1 MPNNAHNKNFNEKEN
16 REIYHNVNISG
27 GNTIYEEPKNKYITL
42 FLSNGKKILH
52 SIFRNNNNNNIT
64 ICNENTGKNSNINLK
79 NNSENNTKNNS
90 KNYSRGSSSCL
101 NIQNVSNTYYDKRRI
116 KKDIMNKK
124 VEENLIHDENEN
136 NIINDKIC
144 CDEKQD
150 LDKEIHVD
158 EQNEKKSNST
168 LNNES
173 FISIL
178 SNDNS
183 EKKKDM
189 EESNNYS
196 NNFYLN
202 SLEENIIYPT
212 QHVDC
217 DFNGKWKSH
226 VDDILENDSYYSNMN
241 DNSNKSCI
249 SDYELLKTSILLN
262 NTKDD
267 FPLYENSRKN
277 ILTTS
282 GKINKNKNLKERKK
296 KNLNRLFYTL
306 KLTNNFSFKNSKNR
320 RKYTNSYNSGSSTH
334 SRYVMD
340 NKEYII
346 YHNNNNNNN
355 NYNSYSNNCNNMY
368 IQGNKKK
375 YNRLYCK
382 KSANSQEKDYDKDI
396 NLIAS
401 DKINSELSQDDL
413 KYNSQ
418 IINMPNDHFN
428 IITSDEKENIKKN
441 AYKNYVNYINERRY
455 GYFDLLEKKNEKIIR
470 KLLIANNGMAAL
482 KCILSLKDWL
492 FKKFYDENLIKIIVM
507 ATDEDIKS
515 NAKYISLADKVIK
528 VPGGKNIHNYA
539 NVPLIVELAK
549 SENVDA
555 VWPGWGHSSENP
567 LLSTL
572 LEKENIIF
580 IGPTGNVME
589 ALGDKISANIL
600 AQSVE
605 VPVVKWSGDNIR
617 IDKFENNKIN
627 DELYNNATIHSLDDC
642 IKECKRIGFPVM
654 IKASQGGGGKGIRKV
669 ENEYEIKK
677 AYEQVQNE
685 LPNSPIF
692 LMKVCNNVRHIEI
705 QVVGDMYGNVCSL
718 SGRDCTTQRRF
729 QKIFEEGPPSVV
741 PYPIF
746 REMEKSSIRLTKMIK
761 YRGAGTIEYLYDQIN
776 KKYFFLELNPRLQV
790 EHPVSEGITNCN
802 LISIQLQVAM
812 GIPLQN
818 IDDIRNLY
826 QIDKIEK
833 IKKKDEQKKEF
844 ELTDNLCNDTINKDN
859 INNDNIYKDN
869 INNDNIYKDN
879 IYKDNINNDNI
890 YKDNIYKDNIYKD
903 NIYND
908 NIYKDNINNDNIH
921 HIDNTTN
928 EQNNKNLLH
937 YNNYRNQNLCNNN
950 SIKSLLNYDTN
961 ENVNR
966 KYNLLN
972 EHFDFYNNKP
982 YIKNHVIAARITAEN
997 SNDSFKPTSGNVRRI
1012 NFQNW
1017 KDVWGYFSIN
1027 DGFVHEFS
1035 DSQIGHI
1042 FAKGETRE
1050 VARKNLILA
1059 LRKLHIDGDIKT
1071 GTKYLAKILES
1082 KAFID
1087 NNITTNW
1094 LDIIIEKKKH
1104 VFYNTCHII
1113 LLCATIFKL
1122 LIYFMNEK
1130 GKVEENLDRDD
1141 IAIKR
1146 DKNYGNVINKNNN
1159 HSGNIN
1165 NNGEHMCKMKSAYI
1179 FDMIFQNIKYP
1190 FKGYNI
1196 GENLYQLEI
1205 NGQEIE
1211 ISAEYDKNNNKVFS
1225 TFNNQTYIYACS
1237 EDTLGIHMQLEKDN
1251 IFIPNVR
1258 NPYHLIS
1265 NTNGKIVKYLINDGE
1280 EVKKNDDYIEV
1291 EAMKMIM
1298 TFKSTESGIL
1308 RHKLSEGTIIKIGD
1322 LLGIIEKKDND
1333 KKHIKQDN
1341 EIQYF
1346 NGHLDLSN
1354 KYTYELID
1362 NRTIFPNI
1370 LDDNYNKSCDN
1381 SYAFTDNMSLQN
1393 SEEHYLV
1400 KDEQKKKK
1408 KKNISSILNN
1418 NMVSIKTVSNDLTD
1432 NINVLRAETLSE
1444 EGLKDEMYHGQM
1456 CDDRMCDDQMCDD
1469 ENVVKKN
1476 DKEQN
1481 KSHKN
1486 LKENNMDE
1494 CTYEDDNYIYMKENQ
1509 KKKLFMKQNRKKIF
1523 RLFSNDN
1530 EKITTALNYLN
1541 DKFHCVKNYLSNL
1554 NFSSAN
1560 SVSDSSNSSYQNNK
1574 NNNNNNDNNNN
1585 NYNNNNNNNNSK
1597 NKKKNN
1603 SVQYN
1608 YSNAKYSNVNMIH
1621 KYDKKPFDKSYLM
1634 NEVNSNNVNVL
1645 KMKNK
1650 NNSTFPLIENLENNI
1665 STEIMSSRNTSNEK
1679 ILHNNIS
1686 KDNTI
1691 SEPIFNNNSSDESN
1705 INNITFFNNLSNNGS
1720 IRKRNN
1726 NNNSSSSNNNN
1737 NNNNKNNN
1745 FKHSYYMDY
1754 NNDNIYWNHVK
1765 NEKSKYLLDIPIM
1778 KRIEFLLKGYE
1789 QDYEKCFDELI
1800 NKKDIKNVSNWS
1812 AYIINNIN
1820 DILDT
1825 FIQYNILFSK
1835 KEFISEIDLYDILYN
1850 NIRDKKKQYE
1860 IIHAYTYNDLSI
1872 KFIEK
1877 ILKYILNNINSNLA
1891 FDIILDKLKILA
1903 EFKGKIFRNI
1913 IVLSRHILFLLEGL
1927 ELIEYIKIA
1936 LNYNDNKNMK
1946 NGGKLSNNMLLL
1958 SNYMKKNNLDF
1969 SKMIEYKNNK
1979 NDIEIVNMFFKGH
1992 SSNIHMFVPSLIK
2005 SNKNSMFLKFYL
2017 NNLYKYCNI
2026 KSIMVTNNIIKFSI
2040 NNSEYTNLLIWNEND
2055 TIDINKILESDIK
2068 INNDRYLNTVH
2079 IINTNNELCLHPSH
2093 SFEENIIKNKIL
2105 QKCKKLYIYNYA
2117 NNKYGDIYEWK
2128 NEDLSKGLVGKYS
2141 KDGSINN
2148 ILPYEEYIFGNEKEI
2163 LEYYELKNI
2172 NQAIYEKTKIFFG
2185 IYKNNKNDNNIR
2197 NNVNNNYTSLFGH
2210 RVIDFN
2216 DIKNTTNEYNNFEEH
2231 NYQDDKFI
2239 FNKDIHNILLE
2250 LKESLNDISRGRLNT
2265 LIRDNKI
2272 SSYIIYHIIVDDMMD
2287 IETIK
2292 EAYKVFMIKYNEMI
2306 LENYV
2311 NNIFIK
2317 IYRTNKKSCTENAP
2331 QIQLERMFKLNVLL
2345 NKGGVK
2351 KERTDRYNV
2360 EDDNNKKD
2368 NDNKYNC
2375 NNNNNDDNKYDCN
2388 NNFYYDNKYD
2398 CNNNFYHDNKFNC
2411 NNNYYHN
2418 YHFVEEINQFPSFQI
2433 DTLYMKRKRAR
2444 EVDTLYAYDFINLIN
2459 ISLNRSNKNRES
2471 HKICN
2476 YINSIKEFKLKSD
2489 MICYNSN
2496 SDNLKNHAMNIK
2508 SAHIPLEKKE
2518 EYLFE
2523 HFDNLSN
2530 YEIKIRKSLYLSDKL
2545 DIGQNKR
2552 SVVGLLLNIR
2562 TDEYEE
2568 GRDVI
2573 FIINDI
2579 STQGGSFS
2587 IFEDELF
2594 YGISSYAREKKIPR
2608 IYISCN
2614 SGARIGLYNFLM
2626 DKIRIEWKDEQKK
2639 ELGYKYI
2646 YITQD
2651 VKEQID
2657 KEDIIFLT
2665 EIIENNEKRYIIDA
2679 IVGNLKN
2686 PVGVENLRGSGLIA
2700 GETSKAYEEIF
2711 TLSYV
2716 TGRSVGIGAYL
2727 VRLGKRTIQK
2737 KGSSLLLTGFNALN
2751 KILGENV
2758 YVSNEQLGGVNI
2770 MMRNGIS
2777 QVQVESDQ
2785 EGMDKII
2792 QWLSYVPRTSNDYYD
2807 LIQNIYKENNR
2818 KFLQNNNF
2826 LITNKQKTMNTY
2838 NNLFIHNNKNV
2849 SNSVDIKDNI
2859 KNQIDTN
2866 INTETNINVQD
2877 LNIIKKNGINTKSKQ
2892 DENVY
2897 EKKDKVEEI
2906 YKDQNTYSTN
2916 NSKTSKPN
2924 DNSMSSY
2931 NFELLHINDMDYDHI
2946 DDSNIIDLIKGTQE
2960 EQGFLDKNTYFE
2972 YMNEWGKGIIT
2983 GRGKL
2988 GSIPVGFIAVNKNLV
3003 TQSIPCD
3010 PALKTKAQKLIQAP
3024 CVFFPDNSFKTAES
3038 IEDFNKENLP
3048 LFIFANWRGFSG
3060 GSMDMFYGI
3069 LKFGS
3074 MIVNQLV
3081 NYKHPVFVYIPISAE
3096 LRGGSWVVVDETLNS
3111 QIIEMYADVNSKGGI
3126 LEPPGIVEVKFRY
3139 PDIRKLM
3146 HSIDTT
3152 IIALNEK
3159 MARCENDEEKN
3170 NIKKDIEIKE
3180 KELLPYYL
3188 QVCHKYA
3195 DLHDMSACMKAKGVI
3210 RKIVPWNKAR
3220 SFFYYRLMRRLLIN
3234 ILSRKYDNALIKNE
3248 EIENILND
3256 LNNSEDDDYIVCN
3269 RVFNNNILRNLKY
3282 DTKDIIY
3289 NKTLNDFLKIFKM
3302 LSQEQRTE
3310 FLNKINSY
3318 EN

>member
-1 MPNNAHNKNFNEKEN
+1 MINFFLSLLLFVLFFENLVVSIKYRNIHYIHMPNNAHNKNFNEKEN

-346 YHNNNNNNN
+346 YHNNNNNNNN

-844 ELTDNLCNDTINKDN
+844 ELTDNL
-859 INNDNIYKDN
+859 
-869 INNDNIYKDN
+869 
-879 IYKDNINNDNI
+879 
-890 YKDNIYKDNIYKD
+890 
-903 NIYND
+903 
-908 NIYKDNINNDNIH
+908 
-921 HIDNTTN
+921 
-928 EQNNKNLLH
+928 
-937 YNNYRNQNLCNNN
+937 NQNLCNNN

-1237 EDTLGIHMQLEKDN
+1237 EDTLGIYMQLEKDN

-1370 LDDNYNKSCDN
+1370 LDDNYNKS
-1381 SYAFTDNMSLQN
+1381 S
-1393 SEEHYLV
+1393 
-1400 KDEQKKKK
+1400 
-1408 KKNISSILNN
+1408 
-1418 NMVSIKTVSNDLTD
+1418 
-1432 NINVLRAETLSE
+1432 ETLSE

-1456 CDDRMCDDQMCDD
+1456 CDDRMCDDQMCDDQMCDD

-1585 NYNNNNNNNNSK
+1585 NYNNNNNNNSK

-1645 KMKNK
+1645 MMKNK

-1726 NNNSSSSNNNN
+1726 NNNSSSSNNNNNN

-2272 SSYIIYHIIVDDMMD
+2272 SSCIIYHIIVDDMMD

-2345 NKGGVK
+2345 NKG
-2351 KERTDRYNV
+2351 
-2360 EDDNNKKD
+2360 
-2368 NDNKYNC
+2368 
-2375 NNNNNDDNKYDCN
+2375 
-2388 NNFYYDNKYD
+2388 
-2398 CNNNFYHDNKFNC
+2398 
-2411 NNNYYHN
+2411 
-2418 YHFVEEINQFPSFQI
+2418 EINQFPSFQI

-2838 NNLFIHNNKNV
+2838 NNLFIHNNKN
-2849 SNSVDIKDNI
+2849 
-2859 KNQIDTN
+2859 
-2866 INTETNINVQD
+2866 
-2877 LNIIKKNGINTKSKQ
+2877 
-2892 DENVY
+2892 
-2897 EKKDKVEEI
+2897 
-2906 YKDQNTYSTN
+2906 
-2916 NSKTSKPN
+2916 TSKPN

-3024 CVFFPDNSFKTAES
+3024 CVFFPDNSFKTAQS

>member
-1 MPNNAHNKNFNEKEN
+1 MINFFLSLLLFVLFFENLVVSIKYRNIHYIHMPNNAHNKNFNEKEN

-27 GNTIYEEPKNKYITL
+27 VNTIYEEHKNKYITL

-52 SIFRNNNNNNIT
+52 SIFRSNNNNNNNIT
-64 ICNENTGKNSNINLK
+64 KCNENTGNHSNTNLK
-79 NNSENNTKNNS
+79 NNAENNTKNNS
-90 KNYSRGSSSCL
+90 KNYSKGSSSCL
-101 NIQNVSNTYYDKRRI
+101 NIQNVSNIYYDKKRI
-116 KKDIMNKK
+116 KKDTMNKK
-124 VEENLIHDENEN
+124 IEENFIDDEN
-136 NIINDKIC
+136 NIINDKMH
-144 CDEKQD
+144 CDEKED
-150 LDKEIHVD
+150 LNEEIHVD

-173 FISIL
+173 FISII
-178 SNDNS
+178 SNDNY
-183 EKKKDM
+183 EIKKDV
-189 EESNNYS
+189 EESYRYP

-202 SLEENIIYPT
+202 SLEENIIYPK
-212 QHVDC
+212 QPFDSGY
-217 DFNGKWKSH
+217 NEKWKSH
-226 VDDILENDSYYSNMN
+226 VDDILQNDSYYSSMN

-262 NTKDD
+262 SKDD
-267 FPLYENSRKN
+267 FPLYENSRRN

-282 GKINKNKNLKERKK
+282 GIINKNKNSKERKK

-306 KLTNNFSFKNSKNR
+306 KLTNNYSYKNSRSR
-320 RKYTNSYNSGSSTH
+320 RKYANSYNSDSSNH
-334 SRYVMD
+334 SGYVTD
-340 NKEYII
+340 NKDYII
-346 YHNNNNNNN
+346 YHNTTTTNKKKNNNNNNN
-355 NYNSYSNNCNNMY
+355 
-368 IQGNKKK
+368 IVDNKKK

-382 KSANSQEKDYDKDI
+382 NSDNSNKNDYDKDI
-396 NLIAS
+396 NSLIS
-401 DKINSELSQDDL
+401 DKINSEWSPKDL
-413 KYNSQ
+413 KYNSK
-418 IINMPNDHFN
+418 IINMSNDHFN

-441 AYKNYVNYINERRY
+441 AYKNYVNYINERRH

-507 ATDEDIKS
+507 ATEEDIKS
-515 NAKYISLADKVIK
+515 NCKYISLADKVIK
-528 VPGGKNIHNYA
+528 VPGGKNINNYA

-627 DELYNNATIHSLDDC
+627 DKVYSNATIHSLDEC

-669 ENEYEIKK
+669 ENENEIKK

-741 PYPIF
+741 SYPIF

-826 QIDKIEK
+826 QIDNIESVGK
-833 IKKKDEQKKEF
+833 NIKNNEPKKKEF
-844 ELTDNLCNDTINKDN
+844 ELTENLCNDNLCNDN
-859 INNDNIYKDN
+859 IC
-869 INNDNIYKDN
+869 
-879 IYKDNINNDNI
+879 
-890 YKDNIYKDNIYKD
+890 
-903 NIYND
+903 
-908 NIYKDNINNDNIH
+908 
-921 HIDNTTN
+921 HIDNTST
-928 EQNNKNLLH
+928 EQNNNNSLNY
-937 YNNYRNQNLCNNN
+937 YNNYRNKNVCN
-950 SIKSLLNYDTN
+950 SYSMKSSLNYNSD
-961 ENVNR
+961 ENVN
-966 KYNLLN
+966 KMNNLLN

-982 YIKNHVIAARITAEN
+982 NIKNHVIAARITAEN

-1104 VFYNTCHII
+1104 IFYNTCHII

-1130 GKVEENLDRDD
+1130 ENVEENLSRDD

-1146 DKNYGNVINKNNN
+1146 DKNYRNIINTNNTN
-1159 HSGNIN
+1159 SNNIN
-1165 NNGEHMCKMKSAYI
+1165 NNIKHMCKMKSPYI
-1179 FDMIFQNIKYP
+1179 FDMIFENIKYP
-1190 FKGYNI
+1190 FIGYNT
-1196 GENLYQLEI
+1196 GENLYKLEI

-1211 ISAEYDKNNNKVFS
+1211 ISAEYDKSNNKIFS
-1225 TFNNQTYIYACS
+1225 TFNNQTYIYTCS

-1251 IFIPNVR
+1251 IFIPNIR

-1298 TFKSTESGIL
+1298 TFKSTETGIL

-1322 LLGIIEKKDND
+1322 LLGIIEKGDDD
-1333 KKHIKQDN
+1333 KKHVNEAN

-1346 NGHLDLSN
+1346 KGHLDLSN
-1354 KYTYELID
+1354 KYTHELID
-1362 NRTIFPNI
+1362 NRRILPNT
-1370 LDDNYNKSCDN
+1370 LDDNYNKSFDN
-1381 SYAFTDNMSLQN
+1381 SYTFTDNMSLQN

-1400 KDEQKKKK
+1400 EDEKRKKKKEKKK
-1408 KKNISSILNN
+1408 KKNLSSILNN
-1418 NMVSIKTVSNDLTD
+1418 NMVSIKTVSNDITD
-1432 NINVLRAETLSE
+1432 NINVLSAETLSE
-1444 EGLKDEMYHGQM
+1444 EGLKFEM
-1456 CDDRMCDDQMCDD
+1456 RDD
-1469 ENVVKKN
+1469 ENVLKKN
-1476 DKEQN
+1476 EKEEY
-1481 KSHKN
+1481 KSHNN
-1486 LKENNMDE
+1486 LKENRMDE
-1494 CTYEDDNYIYMKENQ
+1494 CTYEDDNCIYMKDENQ
-1509 KKKLFMKQNRKKIF
+1509 KKKLYMKQNRKKIF

-1530 EKITTALNYLN
+1530 EKITSALNYIN

-1554 NFSSAN
+1554 NFYSAN
-1560 SVSDSSNSSYQNNK
+1560 SLSDSNDSSYQNNNNKK
-1574 NNNNNNDNNNN
+1574 NNNKINLVQQDCFNEKYSIGESSIHRNDNNLFFDKH
-1585 NYNNNNNNNNSK
+1585 YLKSEG
-1597 NKKKNN
+1597 KKD
-1603 SVQYN
+1603 
-1608 YSNAKYSNVNMIH
+1608 NVNM
-1621 KYDKKPFDKSYLM
+1621 L
-1634 NEVNSNNVNVL
+1634 NVT
-1645 KMKNK
+1645 NK
-1650 NNSTFPLIENLENNI
+1650 NNSMITPLTENLENNI

-1691 SEPIFNNNSSDESN
+1691 TERIFNNNSSDDSN
-1705 INNITFFNNLSNNGS
+1705 INNITLFNNISNDASTTKTNNNNNNDN
-1720 IRKRNN
+1720 INNN
-1726 NNNSSSSNNNN
+1726 NNNSNNSNNINSNNNN
-1737 NNNNKNNN
+1737 SNNSNNNINNKGNN
-1745 FKHSYYMDY
+1745 FKRSYYMD
-1754 NNDNIYWNHVK
+1754 NTNDNIYWNHVK
-1765 NEKSKYLLDIPIM
+1765 NEKSKYFLDIPIM

-1789 QDYEKCFDELI
+1789 QDYEECFEELI
-1800 NKKDIKNVSNWS
+1800 NHKGIKNMTNLSG
-1812 AYIINNIN
+1812 YIKNIN

-1835 KEFISEIDLYDILYN
+1835 KEFISEVDLYDILYK

-1877 ILKYILNNINSNLA
+1877 ILKYILNNINNNLPL
-1891 FDIILDKLKILA
+1891 DLILDKLKILG
-1903 EFKGKIFRNI
+1903 EFKGKIFGNI
-1913 IVLSRHILFLLEGL
+1913 IILSRHILYLLDGL
-1927 ELIEYIKIA
+1927 ELIEYLKIP
-1936 LNYNDNKNMK
+1936 LNYNDNKNT
-1946 NGGKLSNNMLLL
+1946 NGTLSNDMLRL
-1958 SNYMKKNNLDF
+1958 SYYMKKKNNNIDI
-1969 SKMIEYKNNK
+1969 SKIMEYINNK
-1979 NDIEIVNMFFKGH
+1979 NDIKIVNIFLKGLDN
-1992 SSNIHMFVPSLIK
+1992 SYIHMFVPPLIK
-2005 SNKNSMFLKFYL
+2005 SNKNYILLKIYL
-2017 NNLYKYCNI
+2017 NNLYKYSNI
-2026 KSIMVTNNIIKFSI
+2026 KSIWVTNNILKFSI
-2040 NNSEYTNLLIWNEND
+2040 NNSEYNNLLIWNEYD
-2055 TIDINKILESDIK
+2055 TIDINKIIESDIK
-2068 INNDRYLNTVH
+2068 LNDYKYFNNVH
-2079 IINTNNELCLHPSH
+2079 IININNNLCAYPSQ
-2093 SFEENIIKNKIL
+2093 SFEDNINKIL
-2105 QKCKKLYIYNYA
+2105 QICRNLYIYNYA
-2117 NNKYGDIYEWK
+2117 NNKYGDIYKWTK
-2128 NEDLSKGLVGKYS
+2128 EDISKGLSTKYS
-2141 KDGSINN
+2141 QDGSTNN
-2148 ILPYEEYIFGNEKEI
+2148 ILPFEEYIFGNEKEI

-2172 NQAIYEKTKIFFG
+2172 NQAIYEKTKIFLG
-2185 IYKNNKNDNNIR
+2185 TYKNNNIS

-2210 RVIDFN
+2210 RIIYFN
-2216 DIKNTTNEYNNFEEH
+2216 DLKQKSNDDKHFEEH
-2231 NYQDDKFI
+2231 KYEDDKFI

-2250 LKESLNDISRGRLNT
+2250 LKESLNDISRARLNKMV
-2265 LIRDNKI
+2265 RDNKI
-2272 SSYIIYHIIVDDMMD
+2272 SSYIIYHIIVDDMLD

-2317 IYRTNKKSCTENAP
+2317 IYRTNEKSCTQNGLNIE
-2331 QIQLERMFKLNVLL
+2331 LEKMFKLNVVL
-2345 NKGGVK
+2345 NKEGVK
-2351 KERTDRYNV
+2351 KEMSDVYNMKGDNIKKNNIK
-2360 EDDNNKKD
+2360 DD
-2368 NDNKYNC
+2368 YNY
-2375 NNNNNDDNKYDCN
+2375 NNNNN
-2388 NNFYYDNKYD
+2388 
-2398 CNNNFYHDNKFNC
+2398 
-2411 NNNYYHN
+2411 NNNYYYYYNDHI
-2418 YHFVEEINQFPSFQI
+2418 VEEIKEFPCFQI
-2433 DTLYMKRKRAR
+2433 DTLYVKRKRAR

-2459 ISLNRSNKNRES
+2459 ISLNRLNKNKEKN
-2471 HKICN
+2471 KIFN
-2476 YINSIKEFKLKSD
+2476 YINNIKEFKLKND
-2489 MICYNSN
+2489 VICSNSN
-2496 SDNLKNHAMNIK
+2496 SNSNSHNCKSDPLNKKDGNIC
-2508 SAHIPLEKKE
+2508 LEKKGE
-2518 EYLFE
+2518 LLFE

-2530 YEIKIRKSLYLSDKL
+2530 YEIKIRKSLYLSDEL

-2552 SVVGLLLNIR
+2552 SVIGLLLNIR

-2646 YITQD
+2646 YITEN
-2651 VKEQID
+2651 VKEKID

-2665 EIIENNEKRYIIDA
+2665 EIIENNEKRYIIDG

-2770 MMRNGIS
+2770 MMKNGIS
-2777 QVQVESDQ
+2777 QVQVENDQ
-2785 EGMDKII
+2785 EGMDIII
-2792 QWLSYVPRTSNDYYD
+2792 QWLSYIPRTSNDYYD
-2807 LIQNIYKENNR
+2807 LINNIYKENYKNIF
-2818 KFLQNNNF
+2818 KNNNF
-2826 LITNKQKTMNTY
+2826 LITNKEKSLY
-2838 NNLFIHNNKNV
+2838 KDNNLFIHNKKYENL
-2849 SNSVDIKDNI
+2849 STPLDIKDNI
-2859 KNQIDTN
+2859 KNQINTQTN
-2866 INTETNINVQD
+2866 VNVKDSNMIHKNRINTQ
-2877 LNIIKKNGINTKSKQ
+2877 SKQ
-2892 DENVY
+2892 DQNMD
-2897 EKKDKVEEI
+2897 EKKEKIEQI
-2906 YKDQNTYSTN
+2906 YKDQNINIIN
-2916 NSKTSKPN
+2916 NCKTSISIH
-2924 DNSMSSY
+2924 NSSSSY
-2931 NFELLHINDMDYDHI
+2931 NFELLHINDMDYDNI
-2946 DDSNIIDLIKGTQE
+2946 DDSNIIDLIKGNQKN
-2960 EQGFLDKNTYFE
+2960 QGFLDKNSYFE

-3010 PALKTKAQKLIQAP
+3010 PALKTNAQKLIQAP
-3024 CVFFPDNSFKTAES
+3024 CVFFPDNSFKTAQS

-3159 MARCENDEEKN
+3159 MARCQNDEEKN

-3180 KELLPYYL
+3180 KELLPFYL

-3195 DLHDMSACMKAKGVI
+3195 DLHDVSECMKAKGVI

-3234 ILSRKYDNALIKNE
+3234 ILRRKYENALIKNE
-3248 EIENILND
+3248 EIENIIND

-3269 RVFNNNILRNLKY
+3269 RVFNNNILRNLKN
-3282 DTKDIIY
+3282 DTQDIIY
-3289 NKTLNDFLKIFKM
+3289 NKTLKDFLKIFKM

-3310 FLNKINSY
+3310 FINKINSY

>member
-79 NNSENNTKNNS
+79 NNSENNTKSNS

-346 YHNNNNNNN
+346 YHNNNNNNNN

-844 ELTDNLCNDTINKDN
+844 ELTDNL
-859 INNDNIYKDN
+859 Y
-869 INNDNIYKDN
+869 
-879 IYKDNINNDNI
+879 
-890 YKDNIYKDNIYKD
+890 
-903 NIYND
+903 
-908 NIYKDNINNDNIH
+908 
-921 HIDNTTN
+921 NTTN

-1381 SYAFTDNMSLQN
+1381 SYAFTDN
-1393 SEEHYLV
+1393 
-1400 KDEQKKKK
+1400 
-1408 KKNISSILNN
+1408 I
-1418 NMVSIKTVSNDLTD
+1418 
-1432 NINVLRAETLSE
+1432 AETLSE
-1444 EGLKDEMYHGQM
+1444 EGLKDEIYHGQM
-1456 CDDRMCDDQMCDD
+1456 CDDRMCDDQMCDDQMCDD

-1585 NYNNNNNNNNSK
+1585 NYNNNNNNNSK

-1603 SVQYN
+1603 
-1608 YSNAKYSNVNMIH
+1608 K
-1621 KYDKKPFDKSYLM
+1621 
-1634 NEVNSNNVNVL
+1634 
-1645 KMKNK
+1645 
-1650 NNSTFPLIENLENNI
+1650 NNI

-1726 NNNSSSSNNNN
+1726 NNNSSSSNNNNNN

-2093 SFEENIIKNKIL
+2093 SFEGNIIKNKIL

-2216 DIKNTTNEYNNFEEH
+2216 EIKNTSNEYNNFEEH

-2272 SSYIIYHIIVDDMMD
+2272 SSCIIYHIIVDDMMD

-2345 NKGGVK
+2345 NKG
-2351 KERTDRYNV
+2351 
-2360 EDDNNKKD
+2360 
-2368 NDNKYNC
+2368 
-2375 NNNNNDDNKYDCN
+2375 
-2388 NNFYYDNKYD
+2388 
-2398 CNNNFYHDNKFNC
+2398 
-2411 NNNYYHN
+2411 
-2418 YHFVEEINQFPSFQI
+2418 EINQFPSFQI

-2838 NNLFIHNNKNV
+2838 NNLFIHNNKN
-2849 SNSVDIKDNI
+2849 
-2859 KNQIDTN
+2859 
-2866 INTETNINVQD
+2866 
-2877 LNIIKKNGINTKSKQ
+2877 
-2892 DENVY
+2892 
-2897 EKKDKVEEI
+2897 
-2906 YKDQNTYSTN
+2906 
-2916 NSKTSKPN
+2916 TSKPN

-3024 CVFFPDNSFKTAES
+3024 CVFFPDNSFKTAQS

-3195 DLHDMSACMKAKGVI
+3195 DLHDMSTCMKAKGVI